1 MTKEKEKEKKEK
13 KGEDDQQEDLA
24 PAHVDGKNYVRA
36 PQRDPELDSSLS
48 SIIIDEDQ
56 TKKVEVDDSFGG
68 EIIEEP
74 SVESLDPSLL
84 ALHVDQESGSD
95 SDGTEDEGDK
105 SALEGKIIDRSFD
118 ILAALD
124 KLQRQYAVLAKN
136 NGKLTEQLEAER
148 KKNNTSTHPL
158 EIKKELVASAPS
170 TSSSSSSSSMQS
182 SAASTIASVHLVP
195 PTPAVK
201 LTPEPLIN
209 LNQGAPVL
217 QPTPS
222 FAAESQGL
230 ELSPAASLSSQ
241 AELVRIVVA
250 ETLRTT
256 LQSLSLSPVAT
267 QLRRF
272 EPSDKPEDYVDFARR
287 SMALWPHYI
296 PEHEKIKVFCEA
308 TANAWDSQ
316 YCADPSQLENVLQS
330 FIRFQKDVE
339 VSCNPLV
346 RLKNLR
352 LQFAVGFGPFA
363 LEVRSIIQQLK
374 ASGTMIPD
382 EILLGCVRDC
392 LIKLENKFAKCN
404 TVEEILA
411 HGLVLQHRG
420 ALFDPIVR
428 QAPKNQHQAP
438 TSESSSPNQ
447 KNPHQGYGQGQGQG
461 QGQRRYRHWKD
472 QNRNE
477 RSVNAVEAND
487 QTVCDTYGVSSV
499 ASNKPNHSPYFCLVD
514 CGACSSFIDSKLVR
528 SLNLETR
535 PYFGPHFRA
544 ANSSEIHITAVAK
557 VPVSFENKT
566 VIVEMLTTSN
576 LSVDV
581 ILGMDFLRPNKA
593 VIDLGDLSIKL
604 ADGAHCKMVTLA
616 EHRSF
621 QPIMDRKFQTRNDR
635 WPKSNGVH
643 SIQQNESPI
652 TTAEEL
658 SEVTETEIGTPTAT
672 DPSDDKSSFDEVDD
686 SFEQQHVIEDEW
698 EFESTSNTEDET
710 EWIPDREA
718 MEEASRALDEAHEK
732 AELTEPSNY
741 SVNTICAVL
750 SEAGMPSSGWEE
762 DDDLTEA
769 FFFPKLNADVTEVLK
784 IDPDNICNT
793 TQRKKI
799 EKVILDYASAW
810 SLTKTDI
817 GQRPIGE
824 IRLFLKETK
833 PVWIT
838 HKGRRYAAIELD
850 AIDEIIKE
858 YLEMGVIE
866 LSKSNYSAPILLV
879 KKKNGS
885 FRLVVDYR
893 ALNAI
898 TEKTEFPMPRAD
910 DIYRRLG
917 GSKFF
922 SVIDC
927 RSGFSQI
934 EINVKDRHKTAFSTP
949 NGIRYQFKR
958 MPFGLTNGPAVF
970 QRAMIDLLAGL
981 EDIVFCFVDDLI
993 VHNST
998 FFGHLEALRRVLQRL
1013 ESCHV
1018 KLNAEKSTICT
1029 NQIKFLG
1036 NIVSADGLKPDPEKV
1051 QALAEMRRP
1060 ANLHEV
1066 RSLLGGIN
1074 YLRPFVPNCSIECGP
1089 ISDLT
1094 LNGAKFEWTDSQEQ
1108 AFRKIIEVLSSDVIL
1123 SFPDTDRKVPF
1134 ELHVDSSKQGV
1145 GAILI
1150 QKGRPVWYASV
1161 RLNVHQKRYAPTTLE
1176 AYGLYWSLKK
1186 MRHFILGHPL
1196 IVYTDHIALKDIDPG
1211 RTTNATL
1218 ARWFA
1223 EIITYDPEIRYRKG
1237 AQMAHADMF
1246 SRLINS
1252 VSVDGDADKERI
1264 QLEQTNDDYCQQ
1276 VKSSHKNY
1284 QLNDGLIC
1292 VNEKGHQRVVVPV
1305 SLRQTVIN
1313 KTHCSSTGAA
1323 HRGFKT
1329 TYEWVRDHYY
1339 WPRLKADV
1347 KAITSSCVAC
1357 QRRKSPKLGQL
1368 GLMIP
1373 TRVSTAWDRI
1383 AIDLIGPITKTASG
1397 NSLILSVIDMFT
1409 KYAIAMALKD
1419 QKAETIADALFKS
1432 VFTKFGLPKEI
1443 LSDEGTNLKG
1453 HVVQKLCDKFGVK
1466 RLFSSAH
1473 HPQANGQV
1481 ERFNQIIG
1489 DTLALTYNER
1499 KNDWDEHLDAV
1510 TFAYNMTVQE
1520 STGMAPQ
1527 ELLFVRKPITP
1538 LQLDLGINLDLDREA
1553 PSLPERLK
1561 LITEMAQDRL
1571 ERARAK
1577 QAASYNKGRHAE
1589 IPYEEGQLI
1598 MMRNFDSTRSTNN
1611 KFADRWR
1618 GPYKIFKMSNEQQ
1631 TCEVRYLFGNS
1642 KKSLSANIANIKPF
1656 TELDTEVMTVLDQK
1670 EWIELRKTLKRLKS
1684 SMGNLKKKGM
1694 LNTDDSLTPVD
1705 QQSSDTSKNDEPNDV
1720 YEVEKVLVYRKVND
1734 DRELFI
1740 KWKNY
1745 DEYAWVSAKNCKF
1758 KELVDDFFSS
1768 KALRRL
1774 FL

>member
-1 MTKEKEKEKKEK
+1 MKLFGMFAAMQAKIDLLE
-13 KGEDDQQEDLA
+13 QQQQQTMA
-24 PAHVDGKNYVRA
+24 RPASRHVTRGMPN
-36 PQRDPELDSSLS
+36 
-48 SIIIDEDQ
+48 
-56 TKKVEVDDSFGG
+56 
-68 EIIEEP
+68 
-74 SVESLDPSLL
+74 
-84 ALHVDQESGSD
+84 
-95 SDGTEDEGDK
+95 
-105 SALEGKIIDRSFD
+105 
-118 ILAALD
+118 
-124 KLQRQYAVLAKN
+124 
-136 NGKLTEQLEAER
+136 LTE
-148 KKNNTSTHPL
+148 
-158 EIKKELVASAPS
+158 
-170 TSSSSSSSSMQS
+170 TSSSSSSSSSQ
-182 SAASTIASVHLVP
+182 AARVPRAANEDLDASCTSPVRKQESNNSLLDETAFEPNECFSFNGLEEDRGVAQADVLGTALAAMIKAVKNS
-195 PTPAVK
+195 TPA
-201 LTPEPLIN
+201 TPLRDYDGHESPENYIGHATWVFSTWTEDCPESEKCRAFFAATKNTWDHRACPERDSLKSVFSCFIEYCKE
-209 LNQGAPVL
+209 LNQNSNPF
-217 QPTPS
+217 TMMYDT
-222 FAAESQGL
+222 
-230 ELSPAASLSSQ
+230 
-241 AELVRIVVA
+241 R
-250 ETLRTT
+250 
-256 LQSLSLSPVAT
+256 
-267 QLRRF
+267 LRRNMAF
-272 EPSDKPEDYVDFARR
+272 GDYVERMRGFKKTFVTGSAGATEAAWLEFVRR
-287 SMALWPHYI
+287 TL
-296 PEHEKIKVFCEA
+296 
-308 TANAWDSQ
+308 
-316 YCADPSQLENVLQS
+316 
-330 FIRFQKDVE
+330 
-339 VSCNPLV
+339 
-346 RLKNLR
+346 
-352 LQFAVGFGPFA
+352 
-363 LEVRSIIQQLK
+363 
-374 ASGTMIPD
+374 GTLD
-382 EILLGCVRDC
+382 Y
-392 LIKLENKFAKCN
+392 KFAQCKSD
-404 TVEEILA
+404 EEIFR
-411 HGLVLQHRG
+411 RG
-420 ALFDPIVR
+420 FTLERSNKLFDDSPNR
-428 QAPKNQHQAP
+428 HAPKNQPAQQEP
-438 TSESSSPNQ
+438 RPNQ
-447 KNPHQGYGQGQGQG
+447 ELAPNKTPQQPQQSQKHHGHQRD
-461 QGQRRYRHWKD
+461 RRGKE
-472 QNRNE
+472 QPRNE
-477 RSVNAVEAND
+477 RSVNAVEAD
-487 QTVCDTYGVSSV
+487 EGHYADTYGVSSFDT
-499 ASNKPNHSPYFCLVD
+499 NKPNHSPYYCLID
-514 CGACSSFIDSKLVR
+514 CGACSSFVDSKLVR
-528 SLNLETR
+528 TLELETR

-544 ANSSEIHITAVAK
+544 ANSSKIHVIAIAK
-557 VPVSFENKT
+557 VPVSFENRT
-566 VIVEMLTTSN
+566 VIVEMLTTPN

-593 VIDLGDLSIKL
+593 VIDLGNLSITL
-604 ADGAHCKMVTLA
+604 ANGARCKMVTLA

-621 QPIMDRKFQTRNDR
+621 VPLRTKKRKQKTRKSQPKKDRLVRK
-635 WPKSNGVH
+635 KGVH
-643 SIQQNESPI
+643 SVQQTECLSS
-652 TTAEEL
+652 TTQ
-658 SEVTETEIGTPTAT
+658 ETEFELETSEGHDYDDE
-672 DPSDDKSSFDEVDD
+672 DPIYDNVDD
-686 SFEQQHVIEDEW
+686 NFEQQHVLDDEW
-698 EFESTSNTEDET
+698 ETDET
-710 EWIPDREA
+710 PHNQPSAIVDSDLIYDLEA
-718 MEEASRALDEAHEK
+718 MEEVSLALDEAYLK
-732 AELTEPSNY
+732 VGNRDSPSFC
-741 SVNTICAVL
+741 VNTISAVL
-750 SEAGMPSSGWEE
+750 SEAGMASSGWEE
-762 DDDLTEA
+762 DDDLSEA
-769 FFFPKLNADVTEVLK
+769 FCFPKLNADVVDVLK

-793 TQRKKI
+793 TQKKKI
-799 EKVILDYASAW
+799 EKVILDYVSAW

-817 GQRPIGE
+817 GQKPIGE

-850 AIDEIIKE
+850 AINEIIKE
-858 YLEMGVIE
+858 YLDMGVIE
-866 LSKSNYSAPILLV
+866 LSKSSYSAPILLV

-885 FRLVVDYR
+885 FRLVIDYR

-898 TEKTEFPMPRAD
+898 TEKTEFSMPRAD

-949 NGIRYQFKR
+949 NGTRYQFKR

-981 EDIVFCFVDDLI
+981 EDIVFCFIDDLI
-993 VHNST
+993 VHHVS
-998 FFGHLEALRRVLQRL
+998 FSGHLEALRRVLQRL
-1013 ESCHV
+1013 ESGNV
-1018 KLNAEKSTICT
+1018 KLNAEKSTICA

-1036 NIVSADGLKPDPEKV
+1036 NIVTADGLKPDPEKV
-1051 QALAEMRRP
+1051 QALADMRRP

-1094 LNGAKFEWTDSQEQ
+1094 LNGAKFEWTEAQEQ
-1108 AFRKIIEVLSSDVIL
+1108 AFCKIIDVLSSDVIL
-1123 SFPDTDRKVPF
+1123 SFPDTDRNVPF

-1223 EIITYDPEIRYRKG
+1223 EIITYDPDIRYRKG
-1237 AQMAHADMF
+1237 AHMAHADMF

-1252 VSVDGDADKERI
+1252 VSVAEDLDKERI
-1264 QLEQTNDDYCQQ
+1264 QTEQANDEYCQL
-1276 VKSSHKNY
+1276 VKNSHKNFH
-1284 QLNDGLIC
+1284 LIDGLIC
-1292 VNEKGHQRVVVPV
+1292 VNERGRHRVAVPV
-1305 SLRQTVIN
+1305 SLRQSLIN

-1339 WPRLKADV
+1339 WPGLKADV

-1373 TRVSTAWDRI
+1373 TRVDTAWERI
-1383 AIDLIGPITKTASG
+1383 AIDLVGPITKTAKG
-1397 NSLILSVIDMFT
+1397 NSHILSVIDMFT
-1409 KYAIAMALKD
+1409 KYAIAIPLKD
-1419 QKAETIADALFKS
+1419 QKAETIADALFKL

-1510 TFAYNMTVQE
+1510 TFAYNMTVQD
-1520 STGMAPQ
+1520 SIGLTPQ

-1538 LQLDLGINLDLDREA
+1538 LQLDLGINLNLDREA

-1577 QAASYNKGRHAE
+1577 QSASYNKGRHEE
-1589 IPYEEGQLI
+1589 IPYKVGQLI
-1598 MMRNFDSTRSTNN
+1598 MLRNFDSTRATNN

-1618 GPYKIFKMSNEQQ
+1618 GPYKIFKMSNEHQ
-1631 TCEVRYLFGNS
+1631 TFEVRYLFGNS
-1642 KKSLSANIANIKPF
+1642 KRSLSANISNIKPF
-1656 TELDTEVMTVLDQK
+1656 TELDTEVMTILDQK
-1670 EWIELRKTLKRLKS
+1670 EWIDLRKTLKRLNS
-1684 SMGNLKKKGM
+1684 NMGNLKKKGM
-1694 LNTDDSLTPVD
+1694 LNTDDCLTPID
-1705 QQSSDTSKNDEPNDV
+1705 QHSSDHSNNEEPDDV
-1720 YEVEKVLVYRKVND
+1720 YEVEKVLVYRKVNE

-1745 DEYAWVSAKNCKF
+1745 EEYAWVSAKNCKF

-1768 KALRRL
+1768 KSLRRL